1 MKQTNKHQLLGSTQQ
16 LFVQKTEEDEPSETA
31 GRGRKNKQKQQ
42 NPFFVVVLFFS
53 AEFSNHIIR
62 FSC

>member
-42 NPFFVVVLFFS
+42 TRFLLSFCFFQLSFQTT
-53 AEFSNHIIR
+53 
-62 FSC
+62 